1 VGVLVR
7 PQNLKKCM
15 KLNFL
20 TGISRGV
27 CVWGGGEVL
36 QKIPFVG
43 EVLIDVFGT
52 TQSPMGNRV
61 QNPSC

>member
-1 VGVLVR
+1 
-7 PQNLKKCM
+7 M

-27 CVWGGGEVL
+27 CVWGGGKVL